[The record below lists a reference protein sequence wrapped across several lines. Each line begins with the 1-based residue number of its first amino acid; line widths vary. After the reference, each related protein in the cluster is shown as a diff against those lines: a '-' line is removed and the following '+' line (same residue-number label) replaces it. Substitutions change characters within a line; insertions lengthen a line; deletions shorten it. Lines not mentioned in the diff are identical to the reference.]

1 MVAVSPDN
9 ESNNDKDIIF
19 IPKSVGAKARNYDV
33 LDPLLGKYLTLLR
46 APIYKTQKFLR
57 GIKALRDAVK
67 QGLTQQYAGNPEA
80 VTC

>member
-33 LDPLLGKYLTLLR
+33 LDPATGKVLNCQDICYTLRNTLLL
-46 APIYKTQKFLR
+46 PDQDF
-57 GIKALRDAVK
+57 
-67 QGLTQQYAGNPEA
+67 
-80 VTC
+80 